1 MELKGRG
8 TIPEFTEAMRR
19 SRTETPLWKVTERV
33 QFLEWKLR
41 MKRDQ
46 VPLAQI
52 RKAAAA
58 NASQIPYILGQKVR
72 INKENHKGP
81 GKVLLLVN

>member
-1 MELKGRG
+1 
-8 TIPEFTEAMRR
+8 
-19 SRTETPLWKVTERV
+19 
-33 QFLEWKLR
+33 

-72 INKENHKGP
+72 INKENHKGK
-81 GKVLLLVN
+81 GKAERRGRMKSAAKRRKGKSKKVRKVKVREQAMQCEI